1 MAVHQTEFTNKII
14 DGCIKN
20 DLTGNSP
27 VTRLHFKLGN
37 GQYVRVIVSAIR
49 QEDVQNI
56 RISEGC
62 LVMVDSD
69 YTLKYI
75 DIALLC
81 GFEHEE
87 YGFDEWCNIP
97 NSEKVKEK
105 YPNYISSALYECI
118 LGGVSAIL

>member
-1 MAVHQTEFTNKII
+1 
-14 DGCIKN
+14 
-20 DLTGNSP
+20 
-27 VTRLHFKLGN
+27 
-37 GQYVRVIVSAIR
+37 
-49 QEDVQNI
+49 
-56 RISEGC
+56 
-62 LVMVDSD
+62 MVDSD

-75 DIALLC
+75 DIVLLC

-87 YGFDEWCNIP
+87 YSFDEWCNIP